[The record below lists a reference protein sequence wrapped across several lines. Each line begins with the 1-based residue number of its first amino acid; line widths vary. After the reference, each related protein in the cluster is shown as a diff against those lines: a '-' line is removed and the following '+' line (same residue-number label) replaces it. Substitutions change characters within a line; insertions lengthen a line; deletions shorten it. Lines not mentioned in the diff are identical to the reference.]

1 MKIIIIEGT
10 DRTGKDTLIN
20 ELKNLYSHTLIIHC
34 GKPVGKTLEEQNLN
48 QDALFNSYINKL
60 YNENYYDVCDLIIF
74 NRAWYGEYVYGTLYR
89 NRQKNDVFNMI
100 NDIEQ
105 DIKLFINDNSKFYTK
120 LENVYY
126 VQLINNSTELALK
139 NDDGNSISN
148 DENNIMKET
157 SLFYEIFEKSQLN
170 KKLIVVNDGN
180 KFRDKNDILNEVL
193 DFVNEK

>member
-34 GKPVGKTLEEQNLN
+34 GKPVGKTLEKQNLN

-60 YNENYYDVCDLIIF
+60 YNENYYGVCDLIIF

-89 NRQKNDVFNMI
+89 NRQKDDVFNMI
-100 NDIEQ
+100 DGIEQ

-120 LENVYY
+120 LENAYY

-148 DENNIMKET
+148 DKNNIMKET

-170 KKLIVVNDGN
+170 KKLIVVNDDN